1 MIFLQQKNYFKEH
14 FYEKDN
20 STLSLS
26 LASSLLNAEDNG
38 FFVSAGYQIGEA
50 VQMVKNTGELKNLNE
65 KYEQLSQY
73 LNQVASLRQSIQNAN
88 NIELVNSSLNYLK
101 SFTNNNYNSTTQSPI
116 FNAVQA
122 VITSVLGFWSLYA
135 GNYFTFFVGNKNT
148 QQPSVQGNPPF
159 KTIIDNCSGIENC
172 AMDQTTYDE
181 MKKLA
186 ESLQAAQQ
194 NATTKGNNLCALSG
208 CAATDSASNSSN
220 TPSST
225 VSSALET
232 AQKLMDLIA
241 NTKTAMMWKNIV
253 ISGVSNESGAINSTG
268 YPTQYAVF
276 NNIKAMIPILQ
287 QAVTLSQNNHTLS
300 ASLQAQATGSQ
311 TNPKFAKDIYAFA
324 QDQKQIISYA
334 SSIFNLFN
342 SIPKDQYRYLEKA
355 YLKIPNAGSTP
366 TNPYRQEVNLNQEI
380 QTIQNNVSYYGNRV
394 DAALSVAKD
403 VYNLKSNQTEIVT
416 TYNDAKTLSEEI
428 SKLPHNQVNTK
439 DIVTLPYDKNAPAA
453 GQYNYQINPEQ
464 QSNLNQALAAM
475 SNNPFKK
482 VGMISSQNNNG
493 ALNGLGVQV
502 GYKQFFGK
510 KKAFGLRYYG
520 FFDYNHGYIKSSF
533 FNSSSDIWT
542 YGGGSDL
549 LYNFLN
555 DKATKKNN
563 KLSVGLFGGIQLA
576 GTTWLNSQY
585 VNLTAFNN
593 PYSAKVN
600 TSNFQFL
607 FNLGLRMNLATAKK
621 KDSEHSAQ
629 HGMELGVKIPT
640 INTNY
645 YSFLGTQLQYRRLYS
660 VYLNYVFAY

>member
-1 MIFLQQKNYFKEH
+1 MKKRFL
-14 FYEKDN
+14 
-20 STLSLS
+20 LSLS
-26 LASSLLNAEDNG
+26 LAASLLYAEDNG

-50 VQMVKNTGELKNLNE
+50 VQMVKNTGELKNLND

-88 NIELVNSSLNYLK
+88 NIELVNSSLNDLK

-135 GNYFTFFVGNKNT
+135 GNYLTFFVGNGNHAAN
-148 QQPSVQGNPPF
+148 VNGNPPF
-159 KTIIDNCSGIENC
+159 QTIINNCSGIENC
-172 AMDQTTYDE
+172 AMDQTTYDK
-181 MKKLA
+181 MKSLA
-186 ESLQAAQQ
+186 ESLQAAQT
-194 NATTKGNNLCALSG
+194 NSATKGNNLCALSG
-208 CAATDSASNSSN
+208 CAATQGQPN
-220 TPSST
+220 ST
-225 VSSALET
+225 VSNALNL
-232 AQKLMDLIA
+232 AQQLMDLIA
-241 NTKTAMMWKNIV
+241 DTKTAMMWKNIV
-253 ISGVSNESGAINSTG
+253 ISGVSNASGAITSTG

-300 ASLQAQATGSQ
+300 SGLQAQATGSQ
-311 TNPKFAKDIYAFA
+311 TNPEFAKDIYNLALN
-324 QDQKQIISYA
+324 QKQVISYA
-334 SSIFNLFN
+334 KDIFNLFN
-342 SIPKDQYRYLEKA
+342 SIPAEQYKYLEKA
-355 YLKIPNAGSTP
+355 YLKVANGGSTP
-366 TNPYRQEVNLNQEI
+366 TNPYMAVVNLNKEI

-394 DAALSVAKD
+394 DSALSVAKD
-403 VYNLKSNQTEIVT
+403 VYNLKSNEANIVAA
-416 TYNDAKTLSEEI
+416 YSDAKNLSEEI
-428 SKLPHNQVNTK
+428 SQLPHNQVNTK
-439 DIVTLPYDKNAPAA
+439 DIITLPYDKNAPAA
-453 GQYNYQINPEQ
+453 GQYNYQINQ
-464 QSNLNQALAAM
+464 VQASNLSQALAAM
-475 SNNPFKK
+475 SNNPFKH
-482 VGMISSQNNNG
+482 VGMISSKNNNG
-493 ALNGLGVQV
+493 AMNGLGVQV
-502 GYKQFFGK
+502 GYKQFFGESK
-510 KKAFGLRYYG
+510 RWGLRYYG

-542 YGGGSDL
+542 YGVGSDFL
-549 LYNFLN
+549 VNFLN

-607 FNLGLRMNLATAKK
+607 FNLGLRTNLATAKK

-629 HGMELGVKIPT
+629 HGIELGVKIPT

-645 YSFLGTQLQYRRLYS
+645 YSFLGTKLEYRRLYS

>member
-1 MIFLQQKNYFKEH
+1 MKKRFLL
-14 FYEKDN
+14 
-20 STLSLS
+20 SLSLS
-26 LASSLLNAEDNG
+26 LAVSSLHAEDNG

-135 GNYFTFFVGNKNT
+135 GNYFTFFVGNKDT
-148 QQPSVQGNPPF
+148 KQPADVQGNPPF
-159 KTIIDNCSGIENC
+159 STIARNCSGIENC
-172 AMDQTTYDE
+172 AMDQTTYDK

-186 ESLQAAQQ
+186 ERLQAAQQ
-194 NATTKGNNLCALSG
+194 NATTKANNLCALSG
-208 CAATDSASNSSN
+208 CAATQGQNPN
-220 TPSST
+220 ST
-225 VSSALET
+225 VSNALNL
-232 AQKLMDLIA
+232 AQQLMDLIA

-253 ISGVSNESGAINSTG
+253 INGVSNASGAIDSTN

-324 QDQKQIISYA
+324 QNQKQVISYA
-334 SSIFNLFN
+334 QDIFNLFN
-342 SIPKDQYRYLEKA
+342 SIPAEQYKYLEKA
-355 YLKIPNAGSTP
+355 YLKIPNAGQTP
-366 TNPYRQEVNLNQEI
+366 TNPYRQVVNLNQEV
-380 QTIQNNVSYYGNRV
+380 QTIQNNVSYYGNRI
-394 DAALSVAKD
+394 DSALSVARD
-403 VYNLKSNQTEIVT
+403 VYNLKSNQASIVAA
-416 TYNDAKTLSEEI
+416 YSNANSLSQEI
-428 SKLPHNQVNTK
+428 SKLPYNQVNTK

-475 SNNPFKK
+475 SNNPFKNI
-482 VGMISSQNNNG
+482 GMISSQNNNG
-493 ALNGLGVQV
+493 AMNGLGVQV
-502 GYKQFFGK
+502 GYKQFFGESK
-510 KKAFGLRYYG
+510 RWGLRYYG

-533 FNSSSDIWT
+533 FNSSSDVWT

-576 GTTWLNSQY
+576 GTTWLNSQF

-600 TSNFQFL
+600 ASNFQFL
-607 FNLGLRMNLATAKK
+607 FNLGLRTNLATAKK

-645 YSFLGTQLQYRRLYS
+645 YSFLGTKLEYRRLYS

>member
-1 MIFLQQKNYFKEH
+1 MKKRFL
-14 FYEKDN
+14 
-20 STLSLS
+20 LSLS
-26 LASSLLNAEDNG
+26 LAASLLYAEDNG

-65 KYEQLSQY
+65 KYEQLNQY
-73 LNQVASLRQSIQNAN
+73 LNQVASLKQSIQNAN
-88 NIELVNSSLNYLK
+88 NIELVNSSLNDLK

-135 GNYFTFFVGNKNT
+135 GNYLTFFVGSGDK
-148 QQPSVQGNPPF
+148 SADVQGNPPF
-159 KTIIDNCSGIENC
+159 STIINNCSGLENC
-172 AMDQTTYDE
+172 AMNETTYNE

-186 ESLQAAQQ
+186 ENLQAAQT
-194 NATTKGNNLCALSG
+194 NFTTKANNLCALSG
-208 CAATDSASNSSN
+208 CAATDSTSNPPN
-220 TPSST
+220 ST
-225 VSSALET
+225 VSSALNL
-232 AQKLMDLIA
+232 AQQLMDLIA

-253 ISGVSNESGAINSTG
+253 ISGVSNASGAIDSTG

-287 QAVTLSQNNHTLS
+287 QAVTLSQSNHTLS
-300 ASLQAQATGSQ
+300 THLQAQATGSQ
-311 TNPKFAKDIYAFA
+311 TNPQFAKDIYTFA
-324 QDQKQIISYA
+324 QNQKQVISYA
-334 SSIFNLFN
+334 QDIFNLFN
-342 SIPKDQYRYLEKA
+342 SIPAEQYKYLEKA
-355 YLKIPNAGSTP
+355 YLKIPNAGQTP
-366 TNPYRQEVNLNQEI
+366 TNPYRQVVNLNQEV

-439 DIVTLPYDKNAPAA
+439 DIITLSYDKNAPAA

-493 ALNGLGVQV
+493 AMNGLGVQV
-502 GYKQFFGK
+502 GYKQFFGESK
-510 KKAFGLRYYG
+510 RWGLRYYG

-607 FNLGLRMNLATAKK
+607 FNLGLRTNLAMKKK

>member
-1 MIFLQQKNYFKEH
+1 MKKRFLL
-14 FYEKDN
+14 
-20 STLSLS
+20 SLSLSLS
-26 LASSLLNAEDNG
+26 LAALSLHAEDNG

-73 LNQVASLRQSIQNAN
+73 LNQVASLKQSIQNAN

-135 GNYFTFFVGNKNT
+135 GNYFTFFVGNKNDRK
-148 QQPSVQGNPPF
+148 PANVQGNPPF
-159 KTIIDNCSGIENC
+159 QTIIKNCSGIENC
-172 AMDQTTYDE
+172 SMNQTTYDK
-181 MKKLA
+181 MKELA
-186 ESLQAAQQ
+186 ERLQAAQT
-194 NATTKGNNLCALSG
+194 NSATKANNLCALSG
-208 CAATDSASNSSN
+208 CAATDSTSNPPN
-220 TPSST
+220 ST
-225 VSSALET
+225 VSDALNL
-232 AQKLMDLIA
+232 AQQLMDLIA

-253 ISGVSNESGAINSTG
+253 IAGVTNRPGGAGAITSTN

-287 QAVTLSQNNHTLS
+287 QAVTLSQNNHILS
-300 ASLQAQATGSQ
+300 NQLQAQATGTQ
-311 TNPKFAKDIYAFA
+311 TNPNFAKDIYAFA
-324 QDQKQIISYA
+324 QNQKQIISYA
-334 SSIFNLFN
+334 QDIFNLFS

-355 YLKIPNAGSTP
+355 YLKIPNAGQTP

-394 DAALSVAKD
+394 DAALSVARD
-403 VYNLKSNQTEIVT
+403 VYNLKSNEAEIVT
-416 TYNDAKTLSEEI
+416 AYSSAKNLSQEI
-428 SKLPHNQVNTK
+428 SKLPYNQVNTK
-439 DIVTLPYDKNAPAA
+439 DIITLPYDKNAPAA

-464 QSNLNQALAAM
+464 QSNLSQALAAM

-493 ALNGLGVQV
+493 TLNGLGVQV
-502 GYKQFFGK
+502 GYKQFFGESK
-510 KKAFGLRYYG
+510 RWGLRYYG

-533 FNSSSDIWT
+533 FNSSSDVWT

-549 LYNFLN
+549 LVNIIN
-555 DKATKKNN
+555 DSITRKNN

-585 VNLTAFNN
+585 MNLTAFNN

-607 FNLGLRMNLATAKK
+607 FNLGLRTNLATAKK
-621 KDSEHSAQ
+621 KDSERSAQ
-629 HGMELGVKIPT
+629 HGIELGIKIPT

-645 YSFLGTQLQYRRLYS
+645 YSFLGTKLEYRRLYS

>member
-1 MIFLQQKNYFKEH
+1 MKKRFL
-14 FYEKDN
+14 
-20 STLSLS
+20 LSLS
-26 LASSLLNAEDNG
+26 LAASLLCAEDNG

-50 VQMVKNTGELKNLNE
+50 VQMVKNTGELKNLND
-65 KYEQLSQY
+65 KYEQLNQY
-73 LNQVASLRQSIQNAN
+73 LNQVASLKQSIQNAN
-88 NIELVNSSLNYLK
+88 NISLVNSSLNDLK
-101 SFTNNNYNSTTQSPI
+101 SFTENNYNSTTQSPI

-148 QQPSVQGNPPF
+148 RNPANVNGNPPF
-159 KTIIDNCSGIENC
+159 QTIVNNCSGIENC
-172 AMDQTTYDE
+172 AMDQTTYDK

-186 ESLQAAQQ
+186 EDLQAAQQ
-194 NATTKGNNLCALSG
+194 NSATKANNLCALSG
-208 CAATDSASNSSN
+208 CATTNGQS
-220 TPSST
+220 PSST
-225 VSSALET
+225 VSNALNL
-232 AQKLMDLIA
+232 AQQLMDLIA

-253 ISGVSNESGAINSTG
+253 ISGVSNVSGGGITSTG

-287 QAVTLSQNNHTLS
+287 QAVTLSQNNNSLS
-300 ASLQAQATGSQ
+300 SKLQAQATGSQ
-311 TNPKFAKDIYAFA
+311 TNPDFAKDIYNLALN
-324 QDQKQIISYA
+324 QKQVISYA
-334 SSIFNLFN
+334 KDIFNLFN
-342 SIPKDQYRYLEKA
+342 SIPKDQYQYLEKA
-355 YLKIPNAGSTP
+355 YLKIPNAGQTP
-366 TNPYRQEVNLNQEI
+366 TNPYRQEVNLNKEI
-380 QTIQNNVSYYGNRV
+380 QTIQNNVSYYGNRL
-394 DAALSVAKD
+394 DSALSVAKD
-403 VYNLKSNQTEIVT
+403 VYNLKSNQTQIVAA
-416 TYNDAKTLSEEI
+416 YNGAKNLSQEI
-428 SKLPHNQVNTK
+428 SQLPYNQVNTK

-453 GQYNYQINPEQ
+453 GQYNYQINQEQ
-464 QSNLNQALAAM
+464 ASNLSQALAAM

-482 VGMISSQNNNG
+482 IGMIASQSNNG

-502 GYKQFFGK
+502 GYKQFFGESK
-510 KKAFGLRYYG
+510 RWGLRYYG

-549 LYNFLN
+549 LVNFIN
-555 DKATKKNN
+555 DSVTRKNN

-585 VNLTAFNN
+585 VNLTALNN

-607 FNLGLRMNLATAKK
+607 FNLGLRTNLATAKK
-621 KDSEHSAQ
+621 EDSEHSAQ
-629 HGMELGVKIPT
+629 HGIELGIKIPT

-645 YSFLGTQLQYRRLYS
+645 YSFLGAKLEYRRLYS

>member
-1 MIFLQQKNYFKEH
+1 MKKRFL
-14 FYEKDN
+14 
-20 STLSLS
+20 LSLS
-26 LASSLLNAEDNG
+26 LAASLLYAEDNG

-65 KYEQLSQY
+65 KYEQLNQY
-73 LNQVASLRQSIQNAN
+73 LNQVASLKQSIQNAN

-135 GNYFTFFVGNKNT
+135 GNYFTFFVGSGDKPAN
-148 QQPSVQGNPPF
+148 VQGNPPF
-159 KTIIDNCSGIENC
+159 KTIIENCSGIENC
-172 AMDQTTYDE
+172 AMDQTTYNE

-186 ESLQAAQQ
+186 ESLQAAQT
-194 NATTKGNNLCALSG
+194 NSATKANNLCALSG
-208 CAATDSASNSSN
+208 CATTEGSNP
-220 TPSST
+220 PSST

-241 NTKTAMMWKNIV
+241 STKTAMMWKNIV
-253 ISGVSNESGAINSTG
+253 ISGVSNASGAIDSTG
-268 YPTQYAVF
+268 YPTQYTVF

-311 TNPKFAKDIYAFA
+311 TNPEFAKDIYAFA
-324 QDQKQIISYA
+324 QNQKQIISYA
-334 SSIFNLFN
+334 KDIFNLFD

-355 YLKIPNAGSTP
+355 YLKIVNGGQTP
-366 TNPYRQEVNLNQEI
+366 TNPYMAVVNLNKEV

-493 ALNGLGVQV
+493 AMNGLGVQV

-600 TSNFQFL
+600 ASNFQFL
-607 FNLGLRMNLATAKK
+607 FNLGLRTNLATAKK

-629 HGMELGVKIPT
+629 HGIELGVKIPT

>member
-1 MIFLQQKNYFKEH
+1 MKKRFL
-14 FYEKDN
+14 
-20 STLSLS
+20 LS
-26 LASSLLNAEDNG
+26 LASSLLYAEDNG

-65 KYEQLSQY
+65 KYEQLNQY
-73 LNQVASLRQSIQNAN
+73 LNQVASLKQSIQNAN

-135 GNYFTFFVGNKNT
+135 GNYFTFFVGNKDT
-148 QQPSVQGNPPF
+148 KQPASVWGNPPF
-159 KTIIDNCSGIENC
+159 QTVIDNCSGIENC
-172 AMDQTTYDE
+172 TMDQTTYDQ
-181 MKKLA
+181 MKTLA
-186 ESLQAAQQ
+186 EDLQKAQT
-194 NATTKGNNLCALSG
+194 NATTKANNLCALSG
-208 CAATDSASNSSN
+208 CAATQGQNPN
-220 TPSST
+220 ST
-225 VSSALET
+225 VSSALNL
-232 AQKLMDLIA
+232 AQQLMDLIA
-241 NTKTAMMWKNIV
+241 KTKTAMMWKNIV
-253 ISGVSNESGAINSTG
+253 ISGVSNASGAITSTN

-311 TNPKFAKDIYAFA
+311 TNPKFAKDIYNFA
-324 QDQKQIISYA
+324 QNQKQIISYA
-334 SSIFNLFN
+334 KDIFNLFD
-342 SIPKDQYRYLEKA
+342 SIPKDQYRYLKKA
-355 YLKIPNAGSTP
+355 YLKITTAGSTP
-366 TNPYRQEVNLNQEI
+366 TNPYMAVVSLNKEV
-380 QTIQNNVSYYGNRV
+380 QTIQNNVSYYGNRM

-493 ALNGLGVQV
+493 AMNGLGVQV
-502 GYKQFFGK
+502 GYKQFFGESK
-510 KKAFGLRYYG
+510 RWGLRYYG

-555 DKATKKNN
+555 DKAIKKNN

-600 TSNFQFL
+600 ATNFQFL
-607 FNLGLRMNLATAKK
+607 FNLGLRMNLATARK

-629 HGMELGVKIPT
+629 HGMELGIKIPT

>member
-1 MIFLQQKNYFKEH
+1 M
-14 FYEKDN
+14 
-20 STLSLS
+20 
-26 LASSLLNAEDNG
+26 ASLLHAEDNG

-50 VQMVKNTGELKNLNE
+50 VQTVKNTGELKNLNE
-65 KYEQLSQY
+65 KYEQLNQY
-73 LNQVASLRQSIQNAN
+73 LNQVASLKQSIQNAN

-135 GNYFTFFVGNKNT
+135 GNYLTFFVGNGDK
-148 QQPSVQGNPPF
+148 PADVAGNPPF
-159 KTIIDNCSGIENC
+159 STIISNCSGLENC
-172 AMDQTTYDE
+172 AMNQTTYDE

-208 CAATDSASNSSN
+208 CATTDSASNPPN
-220 TPSST
+220 ST

-241 NTKTAMMWKNIV
+241 STKTAMMWNNIV
-253 ISGVSNESGAINSTG
+253 ISGIANTSGAIKSTG

-287 QAVTLSQNNHTLS
+287 QAVTLSQSNHTLS
-300 ASLQAQATGSQ
+300 SQLQAQATGSQ
-311 TNPKFAKDIYAFA
+311 TNPEFAKDIYTFA
-324 QDQKQIISYA
+324 QNQKQVISYA
-334 SSIFNLFN
+334 QDIFNLFN
-342 SIPKDQYRYLEKA
+342 SIPKDQYEYLQKA

-366 TNPYRQEVNLNQEI
+366 TNPYRQEVNLNQEV
-380 QTIQNNVSYYGNRV
+380 QTIQNNVAYYGDRV

-403 VYNLKSNQTEIVT
+403 VYNLKSNEAEIVSA
-416 TYNDAKTLSEEI
+416 YSNAKNLSQEI
-428 SKLPHNQVNTK
+428 SQFPHNKVNTN
-439 DIVTLPYDKNAPAA
+439 DIVTLVNNPSAPAA
-453 GQYNYQINPEQ
+453 GQYDYQINPEQ
-464 QSNLNQALAAM
+464 QSQLSQALAAM
-475 SNNPFKK
+475 SKNPFKNI
-482 VGMISSQNNNG
+482 GMISSQNNNG
-493 ALNGLGVQV
+493 AMNGLGVQV

-510 KKAFGLRYYG
+510 SKRWGLRYYG
-520 FFDYNHGYIKSSF
+520 FFDYNHAYIKSSF
-533 FNSSSDIWT
+533 FNSSSDVWT

-549 LYNFLN
+549 LFNFLN

-563 KLSVGLFGGIQLA
+563 KLSMGLFGGIQLA
-576 GTTWLNSQY
+576 GTTWLNSQF
-585 VNLTAFNN
+585 VNLTSFNN
-593 PYSAKVN
+593 AYSAKVN
-600 TSNFQFL
+600 NSNFQFL

-629 HGMELGVKIPT
+629 HGIELGVKIPT

-645 YSFLGTQLQYRRLYS
+645 YSFLGTKLEYRRLYS

>member
-1 MIFLQQKNYFKEH
+1 MKKRFL
-14 FYEKDN
+14 
-20 STLSLS
+20 LSLS
-26 LASSLLNAEDNG
+26 LAASLLYTEDNG

-50 VQMVKNTGELKNLNE
+50 VQMVKNTGELKNLND
-65 KYEQLSQY
+65 KYEQLNQY
-73 LNQVASLRQSIQNAN
+73 LNQVASLKQSIQNAN

-135 GNYFTFFVGNKNT
+135 GNYLTFFVVNKDTKQRAN
-148 QQPSVQGNPPF
+148 VQGNPPF
-159 KTIIDNCSGIENC
+159 QTIIENCSGIENC
-172 AMDQTTYDE
+172 AMNETTYNE

-186 ESLQAAQQ
+186 ESLQAAQT
-194 NATTKGNNLCALSG
+194 NSTTKGNNLCALSG
-208 CAATDSASNSSN
+208 CAATDSTSNPPN
-220 TPSST
+220 ST
-225 VSSALET
+225 VSNALNL
-232 AQKLMDLIA
+232 AQQLMDLIA
-241 NTKTAMMWKNIV
+241 NTKTAMVWKNIV
-253 ISGVSNESGAINSTG
+253 IAGVSNASGAITSTN

-287 QAVTLSQNNHTLS
+287 QAVTLSQSNHTLS

-311 TNPKFAKDIYAFA
+311 TNPEFAKDIYNLA
-324 QDQKQIISYA
+324 QNQKQVISYA
-334 SSIFNLFN
+334 QDIFNLFN
-342 SIPKDQYRYLEKA
+342 SIPAEQYKYLEKA
-355 YLKIPNAGSTP
+355 YLKIPNAGQTP
-366 TNPYRQEVNLNQEI
+366 TNPYRQVVNLNQEV

-502 GYKQFFGK
+502 GYKQFFGESK
-510 KKAFGLRYYG
+510 RWGLRYYG

-533 FNSSSDIWT
+533 FNSSSDVWT

-563 KLSVGLFGGIQLA
+563 KLSIGLFGGIQLA

-600 TSNFQFL
+600 ASNFQFL
-607 FNLGLRMNLATAKK
+607 FNLGLRTNLAMKKK

>member
-1 MIFLQQKNYFKEH
+1 MKKRFLL
-14 FYEKDN
+14 
-20 STLSLS
+20 SLSLS
-26 LASSLLNAEDNG
+26 LAVSSLHAEDNG
-38 FFVSAGYQIGEA
+38 FFVGVGYQIGEA

-73 LNQVASLRQSIQNAN
+73 LNQVASLKQSIQNAN
-88 NIELVNSSLNYLK
+88 NIELVNSSLNDLK

-135 GNYFTFFVGNKNT
+135 GNYLTFFVSSGDKPVN
-148 QQPSVQGNPPF
+148 VQGNPPF
-159 KTIIDNCSGIENC
+159 QTIIDNCSGIENC
-172 AMDQTTYDE
+172 GMDQTTYDN

-208 CAATDSASNSSN
+208 CATTGSTSNPPN
-220 TPSST
+220 ST

-253 ISGVSNESGAINSTG
+253 ISGVSNTSGAITSTN

-287 QAVTLSQNNHTLS
+287 QAVTLSQSNHTLS
-300 ASLQAQATGSQ
+300 TQLQAQATGSQ
-311 TNPKFAKDIYAFA
+311 TNPNFAKDIYAFA
-324 QDQKQIISYA
+324 QNQKQVISYA
-334 SSIFNLFN
+334 KDIFNLFS

-355 YLKIPNAGSTP
+355 YLKIPNAGQTP

-403 VYNLKSNQTEIVT
+403 VYNLKSNEAEIVSA
-416 TYNDAKTLSEEI
+416 YSNAKNLSQEI

-439 DIVTLPYDKNAPAA
+439 DIITLPYDKNAPAA

-464 QSNLNQALAAM
+464 QSNLSQALAAM

-493 ALNGLGVQV
+493 AMNGLGVQV
-502 GYKQFFGK
+502 GYKQFFGESK
-510 KKAFGLRYYG
+510 RWGLRYYG

-533 FNSSSDIWT
+533 FNSSSDVWT

-607 FNLGLRMNLATAKK
+607 FNLGLRTNLAMKKK

-629 HGMELGVKIPT
+629 HGIELGVKIPT

-645 YSFLGTQLQYRRLYS
+645 YSFLGTKLEYRRLYS

>member
-1 MIFLQQKNYFKEH
+1 MH
-14 FYEKDN
+14 
-20 STLSLS
+20 
-26 LASSLLNAEDNG
+26 AEDNG

-65 KYEQLSQY
+65 KYEQLNQY
-73 LNQVASLRQSIQNAN
+73 LNQVASLKQSIQNAN

-135 GNYFTFFVGNKNT
+135 GNYLTFFVVNKNANAGK
-148 QQPSVQGNPPF
+148 PASVAGNPPF
-159 KTIIDNCSGIENC
+159 KTIVKNCSGIENC
-172 AMDQTTYDE
+172 AMDQTTYDK

-186 ESLQAAQQ
+186 EGLQAAQQ
-194 NATTKGNNLCALSG
+194 NSTTKANNLCTLSG
-208 CAATDSASNSSN
+208 CATTNGQN
-220 TPSST
+220 PPNST
-225 VSSALET
+225 VSNALNL
-232 AQKLMDLIA
+232 AQQLMDLIA

-253 ISGVSNESGAINSTG
+253 ISGVSNEPGAITSTN

-324 QDQKQIISYA
+324 QNQKQVISYA
-334 SSIFNLFN
+334 KDIFNLFN
-342 SIPKDQYRYLEKA
+342 SIPAEQYKYLEKA

-366 TNPYRQEVNLNQEI
+366 TNPYRQEVNLNQEV

-416 TYNDAKTLSEEI
+416 TYNDVKTLSEEI

-439 DIVTLPYDKNAPAA
+439 DIVTLLYDKNAPAA

-464 QSNLNQALAAM
+464 QSNLSQALAAM

-493 ALNGLGVQV
+493 AMNGLGVQV
-502 GYKQFFGK
+502 GYKQFFGESK
-510 KKAFGLRYYG
+510 RWGLRYYG

-533 FNSSSDIWT
+533 FNSSSDVWT

-549 LYNFLN
+549 LFNFLN

-600 TSNFQFL
+600 ASNFQFL

>member
-1 MIFLQQKNYFKEH
+1 MKKRFLL
-14 FYEKDN
+14 
-20 STLSLS
+20 SLSLS
-26 LASSLLNAEDNG
+26 LAVSSLHAEDNG
-38 FFVSAGYQIGEA
+38 FFVGVGYQIGEA

-73 LNQVASLRQSIQNAN
+73 LNQVASLKQSIQNAN
-88 NIELVNSSLNYLK
+88 NIELVNSSLNDLK

-135 GNYFTFFVGNKNT
+135 GNYLTFFVGNGDKPAN
-148 QQPSVQGNPPF
+148 VQGNPPF

-172 AMDQTTYDE
+172 AMNETTYNE
-181 MKKLA
+181 MKTLA
-186 ESLQAAQQ
+186 EKLQAAQQ

-208 CAATDSASNSSN
+208 CATTEGSNSPN
-220 TPSST
+220 ST
-225 VSSALET
+225 VRSALET

-253 ISGVSNESGAINSTG
+253 ISGVSNASGAINSTD

-287 QAVTLSQNNHTLS
+287 QAVTLSQSNHTLS
-300 ASLQAQATGSQ
+300 TQLQAQATGTQ
-311 TNPKFAKDIYAFA
+311 TNPNFAKDIYAFA
-324 QDQKQIISYA
+324 QNQKQVISYA
-334 SSIFNLFN
+334 KDIFNLFN

-355 YLKIPNAGSTP
+355 YLKIPNAGQTP

-380 QTIQNNVSYYGNRV
+380 QTIKNNVSYYGNRV

-403 VYNLKSNQTEIVT
+403 VYNLKSNEAEIVSA
-416 TYNDAKTLSEEI
+416 YSNANNLSQEI

-439 DIVTLPYDKNAPAA
+439 DIITLPYDKNAPAA

-464 QSNLNQALAAM
+464 QSNLSQALAAM

-493 ALNGLGVQV
+493 AMNGLGVQV
-502 GYKQFFGK
+502 GYKQFFGESK
-510 KKAFGLRYYG
+510 RWGLRYYG

-533 FNSSSDIWT
+533 FNSSSDVWT

-549 LYNFLN
+549 LVNIIN
-555 DKATKKNN
+555 DSITRKNN

-607 FNLGLRMNLATAKK
+607 FNLGLRTNLATAKK

-629 HGMELGVKIPT
+629 HGIELGIKIPT

-645 YSFLGTQLQYRRLYS
+645 YSFLGAKLEYRRLYS
-660 VYLNYVFAY
+660 VYLNYVFA

>member
-1 MIFLQQKNYFKEH
+1 MKKRL
-14 FYEKDN
+14 
-20 STLSLS
+20 LLPLS
-26 LASSLLNAEDNG
+26 LAASMVCAEDNG
-38 FFVSAGYQIGEA
+38 FFVGAGYQIGEA
-50 VQMVKNTGELKNLNE
+50 VQMVKNTGELKNLND
-65 KYEQLSQY
+65 KYEQLNSY
-73 LNQVASLRQSIQNAN
+73 LNQVASLKQSIQNAN

-101 SFTNNNYNSTTQSPI
+101 SFTQNNYNSTTQSPI

-135 GNYFTFFVGNKNT
+135 GNYFTFFVGKG
-148 QQPSVQGNPPF
+148 QQESSIAGNPPF
-159 KTIIDNCSGIENC
+159 KTVIENCSGIKNC
-172 AMDQTTYDE
+172 AMNQDTYDK

-186 ESLQAAQQ
+186 EELQVAQQ

-208 CAATDSASNSSN
+208 CTTTGSNLPN
-220 TPSST
+220 ST
-225 VSSALET
+225 VSNALNL
-232 AQKLMDLIA
+232 ASQLMDLIA

-253 ISGVSNESGAINSTG
+253 ISGVSNVHGGITSTN
-268 YPTQYAVF
+268 YPTHYAVF
-276 NNIKAMIPILQ
+276 NNIKAMIPILR
-287 QAVTLSQNNHTLS
+287 QAVTLSQSNHTLS
-300 ASLQAQATGSQ
+300 THLQAQATGTQ
-311 TNPKFAKDIYAFA
+311 TNPEFAKDIYQFA
-324 QDQKQIISYA
+324 QNQKQIISYA
-334 SSIFNLFN
+334 KDIFKLFN
-342 SIPKDQYRYLEKA
+342 TIPADQFKYLEKA
-355 YLKIPNAGSTP
+355 YLKIPNAGQTP

-380 QTIQNNVSYYGNRV
+380 QTIQSNVSYYGSRT
-394 DAALSVAKD
+394 DAALSVARD

-416 TYNDAKTLSEEI
+416 TYNDAKNLSEEI
-428 SKLPHNQVNTK
+428 SKLPYNQVNTK

-453 GQYNYQINPEQ
+453 GQYNYQINQEQ
-464 QSNLNQALAAM
+464 ASNLSQALAAM
-475 SNNPFKK
+475 SNNPFKNI
-482 VGMISSQNNNG
+482 GMISSQNNNG

-502 GYKQFFGK
+502 GYKQFFGESK
-510 KKAFGLRYYG
+510 RWGLRYYG

-533 FNSSSDIWT
+533 FNSSSDVWT

-549 LYNFLN
+549 LVNFIN
-555 DKATKKNN
+555 DSITRKNN

-607 FNLGLRMNLATAKK
+607 FNLGLRTNLAMKKK

-629 HGMELGVKIPT
+629 HGIELGIKIPT

-645 YSFLGTQLQYRRLYS
+645 YSFLGTKLEYRRLYS

>member
-1 MIFLQQKNYFKEH
+1 MKKTLLL
-14 FYEKDN
+14 
-20 STLSLS
+20 SLSLS
-26 LASSLLNAEDNG
+26 LAVSSLHAEDNG

-50 VQMVKNTGELKNLNE
+50 VQMVKNTGELKNLND
-65 KYEQLSQY
+65 KYEQLNQY
-73 LNQVASLRQSIQNAN
+73 LNQVASLKQSIQNAN

-135 GNYFTFFVGNKNT
+135 GNYFTFFVGKDS
-148 QQPSVQGNPPF
+148 QRSSVQGNPPF
-159 KTIIDNCSGIENC
+159 LTIVENCSGIEKCVMN
-172 AMDQTTYDE
+172 QTTYDE

-208 CAATDSASNSSN
+208 CATTGSTSNSPN
-220 TPSST
+220 ST

-241 NTKTAMMWKNIV
+241 NTRTAMMWKNIV
-253 ISGVSNESGAINSTG
+253 ISGVSNASGAIDSTN
-268 YPTQYAVF
+268 YPTHYAVF
-276 NNIKAMIPILQ
+276 NNIKAMIPLLQ

-300 ASLQAQATGSQ
+300 ANLQAQATGSQ
-311 TNPKFAKDIYAFA
+311 TNPNFAKDIYNLALN
-324 QDQKQIISYA
+324 QKQVISYA
-334 SSIFNLFN
+334 NDIFNLFN
-342 SIPKDQYRYLEKA
+342 SIPADQFKYLEKA
-355 YLKIPNAGSTP
+355 YLKIPNLGQTP

-380 QTIQNNVSYYGNRV
+380 QTIKNNVNYYGNRV

-403 VYNLKSNQTEIVT
+403 VYNLKSNQTEIVAA
-416 TYNDAKTLSEEI
+416 YNGAKNLSQEI
-428 SKLPHNQVNTK
+428 SQLPYNQVNTK
-439 DIVTLPYDKNAPAA
+439 GIITLAYDKNAPAA

-464 QSNLNQALAAM
+464 ASNLSQALAAM
-475 SNNPFKK
+475 SNNPFKNI
-482 VGMISSQNNNG
+482 GMIASQNNNG

-502 GYKQFFGK
+502 GYKQFFGESK
-510 KKAFGLRYYG
+510 RWGLRYYG

-549 LYNFLN
+549 LVNIIN
-555 DKATKKNN
+555 DSVTRKNN

-585 VNLTAFNN
+585 VNLTALNN

-600 TSNFQFL
+600 ASNFQFL
-607 FNLGLRMNLATAKK
+607 FNLGLRTNLAMKK
-621 KDSEHSAQ
+621 KEDSEHSAQ
-629 HGMELGVKIPT
+629 HGIELGIKIPT

-645 YSFLGTQLQYRRLYS
+645 YSFLGAKLEYRRLYS

>member
-1 MIFLQQKNYFKEH
+1 MF
-14 FYEKDN
+14 
-20 STLSLS
+20 TLSLS
-26 LASSLLNAEDNG
+26 LAALSLHAEDNG
-38 FFVSAGYQIGEA
+38 FFVGAGYQIGEA

-73 LNQVASLRQSIQNAN
+73 LNQVASLKQSIQNAN
-88 NIELVNSSLNYLK
+88 NIELVNSSLNDLK

-135 GNYFTFFVGNKNT
+135 GNYLTFFVGSRNHASN
-148 QQPSVQGNPPF
+148 VQGNPPF
-159 KTIIDNCSGIENC
+159 STIIENCSGIENC
-172 AMDQTTYDE
+172 AMDQTTYDK

-186 ESLQAAQQ
+186 ENLQAAQQ
-194 NATTKGNNLCALSG
+194 NATTKANNLCALSG
-208 CAATDSASNSSN
+208 CATTEGSNPPN
-220 TPSST
+220 ST

-253 ISGVSNESGAINSTG
+253 ISGVSNEPGAITSTN

-287 QAVTLSQNNHTLS
+287 QAVTLSQSNHTLS

-311 TNPKFAKDIYAFA
+311 TNPNFAKDIYNLA
-324 QDQKQIISYA
+324 QNQKQVISYA
-334 SSIFNLFN
+334 QDIFNLFS
-342 SIPKDQYRYLEKA
+342 SIPAEQYKYLEKA
-355 YLKIPNAGSTP
+355 YLKIPNLGQTP
-366 TNPYRQEVNLNQEI
+366 TNPYRQEVNLNQEV
-380 QTIQNNVSYYGNRV
+380 QTIKNNVSYYGNRV
-394 DAALSVAKD
+394 DAALSVARD
-403 VYNLKSNQTEIVT
+403 VYNLKSNQANIVT
-416 TYNDAKTLSEEI
+416 AYSNAKNLSQEI
-428 SKLPHNQVNTK
+428 SKLPYNQVNTK
-439 DIVTLPYDKNAPAA
+439 DIVTLPHDQNAPAA

-464 QSNLNQALAAM
+464 QSNLSQALAAM
-475 SNNPFKK
+475 SNNPFKNI
-482 VGMISSQNNNG
+482 GMISSQNNNG

-502 GYKQFFGK
+502 GYKQFFGESK
-510 KKAFGLRYYG
+510 RWGLRYYG

-549 LYNFLN
+549 LVNIIN
-555 DKATKKNN
+555 DSITRKNN

-600 TSNFQFL
+600 ASNFQFL
-607 FNLGLRMNLATAKK
+607 FNLGLRTNLATAKK

-629 HGMELGVKIPT
+629 HGIELGIKIPT

>member
-1 MIFLQQKNYFKEH
+1 MKKRFL
-14 FYEKDN
+14 
-20 STLSLS
+20 LSLS
-26 LASSLLNAEDNG
+26 LAASLLYAEDNG
-38 FFVSAGYQIGEA
+38 FFVGAGYQIGEA
-50 VQMVKNTGELKNLNE
+50 VQMVKNTGELKNLND

-73 LNQVASLRQSIQNAN
+73 LNQVASLKQSIQNAN

-135 GNYFTFFVGNKNT
+135 GNYFTFFVVNKDTKKPAN
-148 QQPSVQGNPPF
+148 VNGNPPF
-159 KTIIDNCSGIENC
+159 QTIVKNCSGLENC
-172 AMDQTTYDE
+172 AMNETTYNE

-186 ESLQAAQQ
+186 ESLQAAQT
-194 NATTKGNNLCALSG
+194 NSTTKANNLCALSG
-208 CAATDSASNSSN
+208 CAATEGSNSPN
-220 TPSST
+220 ST
-225 VSSALET
+225 VSNALET

-241 NTKTAMMWKNIV
+241 NTRTAMMWKNIV
-253 ISGVSNESGAINSTG
+253 ISGVSNASGAIDSTG

-287 QAVTLSQNNHTLS
+287 QAVTLSQSNHTLS

-324 QDQKQIISYA
+324 QNQKQVISYA
-334 SSIFNLFN
+334 QDIFNLFD

-355 YLKIPNAGSTP
+355 YLKIVNAGSTP

-394 DAALSVAKD
+394 DAALSVARD

-416 TYNDAKTLSEEI
+416 AYSSAKNLSQEI
-428 SKLPHNQVNTK
+428 SKLPYNQVNTK
-439 DIVTLPYDKNAPAA
+439 DIITPPYDKNAPAA
-453 GQYNYQINPEQ
+453 GQYNYQINQEQ
-464 QSNLNQALAAM
+464 ASNLNQALAAM

-502 GYKQFFGK
+502 GYKQFFGESK
-510 KKAFGLRYYG
+510 RWGLRYYG

-549 LYNFLN
+549 LVNIIN
-555 DKATKKNN
+555 DSITRKNN

-600 TSNFQFL
+600 T
-607 FNLGLRMNLATAKK
+607 
-621 KDSEHSAQ
+621 
-629 HGMELGVKIPT
+629 
-640 INTNY
+640 
-645 YSFLGTQLQYRRLYS
+645 
-660 VYLNYVFAY
+660 

>member
-1 MIFLQQKNYFKEH
+1 MH
-14 FYEKDN
+14 
-20 STLSLS
+20 
-26 LASSLLNAEDNG
+26 AEDNG

-135 GNYFTFFVGNKNT
+135 GNYFTFFVGNGDKPAN
-148 QQPSVQGNPPF
+148 VQGNPPF
-159 KTIIDNCSGIENC
+159 STIIGNCSGIENC
-172 AMDQTTYDE
+172 AMDQTTYDQ

-186 ESLQAAQQ
+186 ENLQAAQT
-194 NATTKGNNLCALSG
+194 NSATKANNLCALSG
-208 CAATDSASNSSN
+208 CAATNGQ
-220 TPSST
+220 TPNST
-225 VSSALET
+225 VSNALNL
-232 AQKLMDLIA
+232 AQQLMDLIA

-253 ISGVSNESGAINSTG
+253 ISGVSNTPNAITSTN

-287 QAVTLSQNNHTLS
+287 QAVTLSQSNHTLS
-300 ASLQAQATGSQ
+300 ASFQAQATGSQ

-324 QDQKQIISYA
+324 QNQKQVISYA
-334 SSIFNLFN
+334 QDIFNLFD
-342 SIPKDQYRYLEKA
+342 SIPKEQYKYLEKA
-355 YLKIPNAGSTP
+355 YLKIANAGSTP
-366 TNPYRQEVNLNQEI
+366 TNPYMAVVNLNKEV

-416 TYNDAKTLSEEI
+416 TYNDAKNLSEEI

-439 DIVTLPYDKNAPAA
+439 DIITLPYDKNAPAA

-493 ALNGLGVQV
+493 AMNGLGVQV

-600 TSNFQFL
+600 ASNFQFL
-607 FNLGLRMNLATAKK
+607 FNLGLRTNLAMKKK

-645 YSFLGTQLQYRRLYS
+645 YSFLDTKLEYRRLYS

>member
-1 MIFLQQKNYFKEH
+1 MKKRFL
-14 FYEKDN
+14 
-20 STLSLS
+20 LSLS
-26 LASSLLNAEDNG
+26 LAASLLGAEDNG
-38 FFVSAGYQIGEA
+38 FFVGAGYQIGEA

-65 KYEQLSQY
+65 KYEQLNQY
-73 LNQVASLRQSIQNAN
+73 LNQVASLKQSIQNAN

-135 GNYFTFFVGNKNT
+135 GNYLTFFVGNKDT
-148 QQPSVQGNPPF
+148 KQAASVQGNPPF
-159 KTIIDNCSGIENC
+159 ETIIKNCSGIENC
-172 AMDQTTYDE
+172 AMDQTTYDK
-181 MKKLA
+181 MKRLA

-194 NATTKGNNLCALSG
+194 NATTKANNLCALSG
-208 CAATDSASNSSN
+208 CATTGSSSSSPN
-220 TPSST
+220 ST

-241 NTKTAMMWKNIV
+241 NTRTAMMWKNI
-253 ISGVSNESGAINSTG
+253 IIAGVSNRANGAGAITSTN

-287 QAVTLSQNNHTLS
+287 EALKLTQSNHTLS
-300 ASLQAQATGSQ
+300 TQLQAQAMRSQ
-311 TNPKFAKDIYAFA
+311 KNREFAKDIYALA
-324 QDQKQIISYA
+324 QNQKQILSNA
-334 SSIFNLFN
+334 SNIFNLFN
-342 SIPKDQYRYLEKA
+342 SIPKDQLKYLENA
-355 YLKIPNAGSTP
+355 YLKVPHLGKTP
-366 TNPYRQEVNLNQEI
+366 TNPYRQNVNLNKEI
-380 QTIQNNVSYYGNRV
+380 NAVQNNVADYGNRI
-394 DAALSVAKD
+394 DSALSVARD
-403 VYNLKSNQTEIVT
+403 VYNLKSNQAEIVSA
-416 TYNDAKTLSEEI
+416 YSNAKNLSEEI
-428 SKLPHNQVNTK
+428 SKLPYNKVNVTNIVMSPKDSTANQH
-439 DIVTLPYDKNAPAA
+439 
-453 GQYNYQINPEQ
+453 QYQINPEQ

-502 GYKQFFGK
+502 GYKQFFGESK
-510 KKAFGLRYYG
+510 RWGLRYYG

-549 LYNFLN
+549 LVNIIN
-555 DKATKKNN
+555 DSITRKNN

-607 FNLGLRMNLATAKK
+607 FNLGLRTNLATARK

-629 HGMELGVKIPT
+629 HGIELGIKIPT

-645 YSFLGTQLQYRRLYS
+645 YSFLGTKLEYRRLYS

>member
-1 MIFLQQKNYFKEH
+1 MKKRFL
-14 FYEKDN
+14 
-20 STLSLS
+20 LSLS
-26 LASSLLNAEDNG
+26 LAASLLYAEDNG

-65 KYEQLSQY
+65 KYEQLNQY

-135 GNYFTFFVGNKNT
+135 GNYFTFLVGSGDK
-148 QQPSVQGNPPF
+148 PADVYGNPPF
-159 KTIIDNCSGIENC
+159 QTIIDNCSGIENC
-172 AMDQTTYDE
+172 AMNQTTYNE

-186 ESLQAAQQ
+186 ESLQAAQT
-194 NATTKGNNLCALSG
+194 NSTTKGNNLCALSG
-208 CAATDSASNSSN
+208 CAATDSASNS
-220 TPSST
+220 PSST

-253 ISGVSNESGAINSTG
+253 ISGVSNAPGAITSTG

-300 ASLQAQATGSQ
+300 TQLQAQATGSQ

-324 QDQKQIISYA
+324 QNQKQVISYA
-334 SSIFNLFN
+334 KDIFNLFD

-355 YLKIPNAGSTP
+355 YLKIANAGSTP

-510 KKAFGLRYYG
+510 KKRWGLRYYG

-549 LYNFLN
+549 LFNFLN

-600 TSNFQFL
+600 ASNFQFL
-607 FNLGLRMNLATAKK
+607 FNLGLRTNLATARK

>member
-1 MIFLQQKNYFKEH
+1 MKKRFL
-14 FYEKDN
+14 
-20 STLSLS
+20 LSLS
-26 LASSLLNAEDNG
+26 LAASLLCAEDNG

-50 VQMVKNTGELKNLNE
+50 VQMVKNTGELKNLND
-65 KYEQLSQY
+65 KYEQLNQY
-73 LNQVASLRQSIQNAN
+73 LNQVASLKQSIQNAN
-88 NIELVNSSLNYLK
+88 NIELVNSSLNDLK

-135 GNYFTFFVGNKNT
+135 GNYFTFLVGNGNKIAD
-148 QQPSVQGNPPF
+148 VYGNPPF
-159 KTIIDNCSGIENC
+159 KTIIENCPGIENC
-172 AMDQTTYDE
+172 AMDQATYDQ

-186 ESLQAAQQ
+186 EDLQKAQT
-194 NATTKGNNLCALSG
+194 NSTTKANNLCALSG
-208 CAATDSASNSSN
+208 CAATDSTSNPPN
-220 TPSST
+220 ST
-225 VSSALET
+225 VSNALNL
-232 AQKLMDLIA
+232 AQQLMDLIA
-241 NTKTAMMWKNIV
+241 STKTAMMWKNIV
-253 ISGVSNESGAINSTG
+253 INGVSNASGAITSTN

-287 QAVTLSQNNHTLS
+287 QAVTLSQSNNTL
-300 ASLQAQATGSQ
+300 ASHLQAQATGSQ
-311 TNPKFAKDIYAFA
+311 TNPKFAKDIYNLA
-324 QDQKQIISYA
+324 QNQKQVISYA
-334 SSIFNLFN
+334 QDIFNLFN
-342 SIPKDQYRYLEKA
+342 SIPKEQYKYLEKA
-355 YLKIPNAGSTP
+355 YLKIPNLGQTP
-366 TNPYRQEVNLNQEI
+366 TNPYRQVVNLNKEV
-380 QTIQNNVSYYGNRV
+380 QTIQNNVSYYGNRI
-394 DAALSVAKD
+394 DSALSVAKD
-403 VYNLKSNQTEIVT
+403 VYNLKSNQKEIVAA
-416 TYNDAKTLSEEI
+416 YNGAKNLSQEI
-428 SKLPHNQVNTK
+428 SQLPYNQVNTK
-439 DIVTLPYDKNAPAA
+439 DIVTLLYNKNAPAA
-453 GQYNYQINPEQ
+453 SQYNYQINPEQ
-464 QSNLNQALAAM
+464 ASNLSQALAAM

-482 VGMISSQNNNG
+482 IGMIASQSNNG

-502 GYKQFFGK
+502 GYKQFFGESK
-510 KKAFGLRYYG
+510 RWGLRYYG

-607 FNLGLRMNLATAKK
+607 FNLGLRTNLATAKK
-621 KDSEHSAQ
+621 EDSEHSAQ
-629 HGMELGVKIPT
+629 HGIELGIKIPT

-645 YSFLGTQLQYRRLYS
+645 YSFLGAKLEYRRLYS

>member
-1 MIFLQQKNYFKEH
+1 L
-14 FYEKDN
+14 
-20 STLSLS
+20 SLSLSLSLS
-26 LASSLLNAEDNG
+26 LAVPSLHAEDNG
-38 FFVSAGYQIGEA
+38 FFVGAGYQIGEA
-50 VQMVKNTGELKNLNE
+50 VQTVKNTGELKNLNE
-65 KYEQLSQY
+65 KYEQLNQY
-73 LNQVASLRQSIQNAN
+73 LNQVASLKQSIQNAN

-135 GNYFTFFVGNKNT
+135 GNYFTFLVGSGNK
-148 QQPSVQGNPPF
+148 PADVAGNPPF
-159 KTIIDNCSGIENC
+159 ATIANNCSGIENC
-172 AMDQTTYDE
+172 AMNQTTYDE

-208 CAATDSASNSSN
+208 CATTGSASNPPN
-220 TPSST
+220 ST
-225 VSSALET
+225 VSNALET

-241 NTKTAMMWKNIV
+241 NTRTAMMWKNIV
-253 ISGVSNESGAINSTG
+253 ISGVSNASGAITSTG

-287 QAVTLSQNNHTLS
+287 QAVTLSQSNHTLS
-300 ASLQAQATGSQ
+300 TQLQAQATGTQ
-311 TNPKFAKDIYAFA
+311 TNPNFAKDIYAFA
-324 QDQKQIISYA
+324 QNQKQIISYA
-334 SSIFNLFN
+334 QDIFNLFS

-355 YLKIPNAGSTP
+355 YLKIPNAGQTP
-366 TNPYRQEVNLNQEI
+366 TNPYRQEVNLNREI
-380 QTIQNNVSYYGNRV
+380 QTIQNNVSYYGNRI
-394 DAALSVAKD
+394 DSALSVARD
-403 VYNLKSNQTEIVT
+403 VYNLKSNEAEIVT
-416 TYNDAKTLSEEI
+416 AYSSANNLSQEI
-428 SKLPHNQVNTK
+428 SKLPYNQVNTK
-439 DIVTLPYDKNAPAA
+439 DIITLSYDKNAPAA

-475 SNNPFKK
+475 SNNPFKNI
-482 VGMISSQNNNG
+482 GMISSQNNNG

-502 GYKQFFGK
+502 GYKQFFGESK
-510 KKAFGLRYYG
+510 RWGLRYYG

-533 FNSSSDIWT
+533 FNSSSDVWT

-549 LYNFLN
+549 LVNFIN
-555 DKATKKNN
+555 DSITRKNN

-585 VNLTAFNN
+585 MNLTAFNN

-607 FNLGLRMNLATAKK
+607 FNLGLRTNLATAKK
-621 KDSEHSAQ
+621 KDSERSAQ
-629 HGMELGVKIPT
+629 HGIELGIKIPT

-645 YSFLGTQLQYRRLYS
+645 YSFLGTKLEYRRLYS

>member
-1 MIFLQQKNYFKEH
+1 MH
-14 FYEKDN
+14 
-20 STLSLS
+20 
-26 LASSLLNAEDNG
+26 AEDNG

-65 KYEQLSQY
+65 KYEQLNQY
-73 LNQVASLRQSIQNAN
+73 LNQMASLKQSIQNAN

-116 FNAVQA
+116 FNAAQA

-135 GNYFTFFVGNKNT
+135 GNYLTFFVGNGNK
-148 QQPSVQGNPPF
+148 PADVAGNPPF
-159 KTIIDNCSGIENC
+159 STIISNCSGLENC
-172 AMDQTTYDE
+172 AMNQTTYDE

-208 CAATDSASNSSN
+208 CATTDSASNPPN
-220 TPSST
+220 ST

-232 AQKLMDLIA
+232 AQQLMDLIA

-253 ISGVSNESGAINSTG
+253 ISGVSNVSGAITSTN
-268 YPTQYAVF
+268 YPTKYAVF

-287 QAVTLSQNNHTLS
+287 QAVTLSQSNHTLS
-300 ASLQAQATGSQ
+300 ANLQAQATGSQ

-324 QDQKQIISYA
+324 QNQKQVISYA
-334 SSIFNLFN
+334 QDIFNLFS

-428 SKLPHNQVNTK
+428 SQLPHNQVNTK
-439 DIVTLPYDKNAPAA
+439 NIVTLPYDKNAPAA

-502 GYKQFFGK
+502 GYKQFFGESK
-510 KKAFGLRYYG
+510 RWGLRYYG

-533 FNSSSDIWT
+533 FNSSSDVWT

-600 TSNFQFL
+600 ASNFQFL
-607 FNLGLRMNLATAKK
+607 FNLGLRTNLAMKKK

-629 HGMELGVKIPT
+629 HGIELGIKIPT

-645 YSFLGTQLQYRRLYS
+645 YSFLGTKLEYRRLYS

>member
-1 MIFLQQKNYFKEH
+1 MKKRFLL
-14 FYEKDN
+14 
-20 STLSLS
+20 SLSLS
-26 LASSLLNAEDNG
+26 LAVSSLHAEDNG
-38 FFVSAGYQIGEA
+38 FFVGVGYQIGEA

-73 LNQVASLRQSIQNAN
+73 LNQVASLKQSIQNAN
-88 NIELVNSSLNYLK
+88 NIELVNSSLNDLK

-135 GNYFTFFVGNKNT
+135 GNYLTFFVGNKDS
-148 QQPSVQGNPPF
+148 QQPASVQGNPPF
-159 KTIIDNCSGIENC
+159 KTIINNCSGLENC
-172 AMDQTTYDE
+172 AMNETTYNK
-181 MKKLA
+181 MKALA

-208 CAATDSASNSSN
+208 CATTGSTSNSPN
-220 TPSST
+220 ST

-241 NTKTAMMWKNIV
+241 STKTAMMWKNIV
-253 ISGVSNESGAINSTG
+253 INGVSNASGAINSTG

-287 QAVTLSQNNHTLS
+287 QAVTLSQSNHTLS
-300 ASLQAQATGSQ
+300 TSLQAQATGTQ
-311 TNPKFAKDIYAFA
+311 TNPNFAKDIYAFA
-324 QDQKQIISYA
+324 QNQKQVISYA
-334 SSIFNLFN
+334 QDIFNLFS

-403 VYNLKSNQTEIVT
+403 VYNLKSNEAEIVSA
-416 TYNDAKTLSEEI
+416 YSNANNLSQEI

-464 QSNLNQALAAM
+464 QSQLNQALAAM
-475 SNNPFKK
+475 SNNPFKNI
-482 VGMISSQNNNG
+482 GMISSQNNNG

-502 GYKQFFGK
+502 GYKQFFGESK
-510 KKAFGLRYYG
+510 RWGLRYYG

-533 FNSSSDIWT
+533 FNSSSDVWT

-549 LYNFLN
+549 LFNFLN
-555 DKATKKNN
+555 DKVTKKNN
-563 KLSVGLFGGIQLA
+563 KLSIGLFGGIQLA

-585 VNLTAFNN
+585 MNLTAFNN

-607 FNLGLRMNLATAKK
+607 FNLGLRTNLAMKKK

-629 HGMELGVKIPT
+629 HGIELGVKIPT

-645 YSFLGTQLQYRRLYS
+645 YSFLGTKLEYRRLYS